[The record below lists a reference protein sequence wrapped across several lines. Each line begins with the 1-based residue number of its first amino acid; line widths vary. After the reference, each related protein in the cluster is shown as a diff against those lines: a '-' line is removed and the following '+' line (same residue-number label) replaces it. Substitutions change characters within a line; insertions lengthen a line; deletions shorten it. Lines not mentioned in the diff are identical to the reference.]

1 MKILV
6 HSRYIPTRE
15 MFPIQ
20 MKLDAED
27 EFCLSFL
34 PNKIELTA
42 SIEFGNK
49 SNSLKRSSRIM
60 FDYRTN
66 RTTINPTDWVRLI
79 FGSVS
84 FDQLSLAKK
93 SFTFPFVN
101 VNFFFI
107 SSKIQD
113 EDISFQDKTI
123 QVRFLCRSIVGEIG
137 LQQKKKKKR
146 NTRYAVTPLPV
157 TPLRGLLTTLRTF
170 KQILTLL
177 A

>member
-49 SNSLKRSSRIM
+49 SNSLKRSSRIT

-66 RTTINPTDWVRLI
+66 RTTINPTDWVRL
-79 FGSVS
+79 
-84 FDQLSLAKK
+84 
-93 SFTFPFVN
+93 
-101 VNFFFI
+101 
-107 SSKIQD
+107 
-113 EDISFQDKTI
+113 
-123 QVRFLCRSIVGEIG
+123 RSIDFWFGFV
-137 LQQKKKKKR
+137 R
-146 NTRYAVTPLPV
+146 
-157 TPLRGLLTTLRTF
+157 
-170 KQILTLL
+170 L
-177 A
+177 AIPG

>member
-49 SNSLKRSSRIM
+49 SNSLKRSSWIM

-84 FDQLSLAKK
+84 FD
-93 SFTFPFVN
+93 
-101 VNFFFI
+101 
-107 SSKIQD
+107 
-113 EDISFQDKTI
+113 
-123 QVRFLCRSIVGEIG
+123 
-137 LQQKKKKKR
+137 
-146 NTRYAVTPLPV
+146 
-157 TPLRGLLTTLRTF
+157 
-170 KQILTLL
+170 
-177 A
+177 